1 MTRESYGD
9 AYQSGFERTVRFLVS
24 RGVPRDS
31 ANELAQAAWARGWEQ
46 LSQLRDETTVT
57 AWINTIALN
66 FYRRL
71 VERQNITLPR
81 RVIDTTKINLAAI
94 ELSRILGRCRP
105 CDRLLLEQHL
115 CGATAKEIA
124 GRQRISETAVR
135 VKLLRARRTAR
146 DSIVSKRMSPH
157 NLLAVAGGTCDP
169 PSQPN
174 HQGGQR

>member
-1 MTRESYGD
+1 MTREDYGD
-9 AYQSGFERTVRFLVS
+9 AYQSGFERTVRLLVS

-71 VERQNITLPR
+71 VERQKIALPTR
-81 RVIDTTKINLAAI
+81 VSDTAVIDLAAI
-94 ELSRILGRCRP
+94 DLSRILDRCRP
-105 CDRLLLEQHL
+105 SDRFLLEQHL
-115 CGATAKEIA
+115 CGVTTKEIA

-146 DSIVSKRMSPH
+146 DLIAGKKMWPH
-157 NLLAVAGGTCDP
+157 QLLQAAG
-169 PSQPN
+169 SV
-174 HQGGQR
+174 